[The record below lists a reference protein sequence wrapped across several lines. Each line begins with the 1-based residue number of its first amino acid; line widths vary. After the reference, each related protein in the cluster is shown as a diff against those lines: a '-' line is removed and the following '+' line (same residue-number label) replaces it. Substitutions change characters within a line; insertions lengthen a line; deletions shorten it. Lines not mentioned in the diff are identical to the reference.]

1 MTKFEKNWSQR
12 CWVRLIRDEVKFNRI
27 LYIYIYNILYICYIY
42 IYIIY
47 IIYTGIYRPLF
58 LTSDLCLVL
67 TEIPQAPGFDI
78 DDVIADGRNGDDRY
92 MDDNVDSM
100 SLDSDATC
108 QSSQVSDANLTD
120 DDRELMEPVSSEGE
134 WTLNIYLNSA
144 NKYNLWSY
152 QIVDFYERGLWIT
165 FVRGAGEPFNFHGK
179 VD

>member
-1 MTKFEKNWSQR
+1 M
-12 CWVRLIRDEVKFNRI
+12 
-27 LYIYIYNILYICYIY
+27 
-42 IYIIY
+42 
-47 IIYTGIYRPLF
+47 
-58 LTSDLCLVL
+58 L

-134 WTLNIYLNSA
+134 
-144 NKYNLWSY
+144 
-152 QIVDFYERGLWIT
+152 
-165 FVRGAGEPFNFHGK
+165 
-179 VD
+179 